1 MQLEHNSQHE
11 TALIAHGTIEWASL
25 FHVVCLCSTTA
36 PSSASTAPS
45 SPHSTG
51 CLAFTL
57 LSVPSQYTGSQH
69 PVTHTK
75 HPARKW
81 GPGKQILRGEE
92 RRRAEREAFSW
103 WVWCQAEVLG
113 ALASRPALLTSPTLQ
128 TDLRPT
134 FPRIFTANFVFTTDL
149 MIWQVLSTMVHDAQ
163 SPM

>member
-1 MQLEHNSQHE
+1 MARKMEQSKINDEGQINPHGYIIFYVDQLEWAQIINAAPADMQLKHNSQHE

-25 FHVVCLCSTTA
+25 FHVMCLCSTTTR
-36 PSSASTAPS
+36 SSSTTTSS

-92 RRRAEREAFSW
+92 RRRTEREALSW
-103 WVWCQAEVLG
+103 WVWCRAEVLEPWPC
-113 ALASRPALLTSPTLQ
+113 ALPL
-128 TDLRPT
+128 
-134 FPRIFTANFVFTTDL
+134 
-149 MIWQVLSTMVHDAQ
+149 
-163 SPM
+163 